1 MRRAVEGGGEEG
13 TRRGATRGVMLV
25 TDDLDGACVRACMRA
40 CVLACVRVDILCV
53 GVYARVCIL
62 DSIHILDRGV
72 CGF

>member
-1 MRRAVEGGGEEG
+1 MRRAVVEGGGEEG

-25 TDDLDGACVRACMRA
+25 TDDLDGACMRA

-62 DSIHILDRGV
+62 DSIYILDRGV